1 MILVFMIIVV
11 KEDLSKINIT
21 IMEKKILLEV
31 QLLNNG

>member
-1 MILVFMIIVV
+1 MIIVV